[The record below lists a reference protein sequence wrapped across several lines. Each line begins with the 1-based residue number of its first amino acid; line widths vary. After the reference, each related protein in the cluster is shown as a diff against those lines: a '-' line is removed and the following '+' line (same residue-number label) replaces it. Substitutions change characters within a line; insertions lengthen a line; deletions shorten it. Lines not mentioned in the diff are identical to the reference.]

1 MKTVGVYEA
10 RTHLSALLEE
20 VANGATIEVTRNGK
34 PIAHLVPA
42 PSLTRQAK
50 REAMDKLRRLR
61 EQPDW
66 PKFTRDE
73 IVAMIREGHE
83 ERDQQIERAL
93 GWRE

>member
-1 MKTVGVYEA
+1 MKIVGVYEA
-10 RTHLSALLEE
+10 RTHLSALLDE

-34 PIAHLVPA
+34 PVAHLVPA
-42 PSLTRQAK
+42 PDRTRQAK
-50 REAMDKLRRLR
+50 QEAMDKLRRLR
-61 EQPDW
+61 VQPDW

-73 IVAMIREGHE
+73 IVDLIREGRE